1 MSRNVSILSVV
12 AATMVVTVLVMG
24 SVAFAE
30 QEDGGDQGQDKVTL
44 CHNGHIITVGEPA
57 QEAHLAHG
65 DTHGDTL
72 GACEPT
78 TGTSTPGTTETT
90 TSPIP
95 TTSTTTG
102 TTNTAISTADT
113 TTGTTDTTGTT
124 TGTAASTSSTAG
136 TSTTGAPTGTTTTSD
151 RVVLVPC
158 AQDLDVIVNA
168 DDPAIG
174 TRFQL
179 EGGCTYPVDTM
190 VVLNEGDEIA
200 GPPATFIERAPAFDP
215 EPTVTIVGSEGLS
228 HVIIARGTVHLE
240 WVKIVG
246 GTGEYAAD
254 GSPVAGTGSGLA
266 MGMASNTSS
275 LYAVH
280 ITGSDG
286 AGITNAHGTFERI
299 ELSDTTQ
306 DPNFLGFIGSGL
318 KAINEVE
325 VRNSYIHD
333 NQGNG
338 LWCDEFCHDS
348 ADHLNGFWVH
358 ENLVVNN
365 GRAGI
370 RFERV
375 GEVAEAGEALIENN
389 EVHANSPDAAR
400 GGISV
405 RDAQNATIQNNSFG
419 AATIADVAY
428 PPNSGNVAIVA
439 SDSGRADRPDL
450 FNIDIISNIL
460 NGEVIRGCELPDEIV
475 YCSEAQPPPPPLI
488 TDTTGSRTPDTTG
501 APGATTGAAGTTTGT
516 TDIAGTTST
525 PRGTTTGTTNTTSDI
540 TPGTSSMGRT
550 DTTSTTTAK
559 TENTG
564 TSTTAGDSTPSA
576 REGVIRSTIPRGAE
590 LPNTGGA
597 SGLALLMGTAAIGAG
612 LLFMV
617 RR

>member
-72 GACEPT
+72 GACEPP

-215 EPTVTIVGSEGLS
+215 EPTVTIVGSESLS

-286 AGITNAHGTFERI
+286 AGITNAHGTFDRI
-299 ELSDTTQ
+299 ELDDTTQ

-318 KAINEVE
+318 KAITEVE
-325 VRNSYIHD
+325 VRNSYVHD

-338 LWCDEFCHDS
+338 LWCDVFCHDS
-348 ADHLNGFWVH
+348 ADHLNGFWIH

-370 RFERV
+370 RFEEV
-375 GEVAEAGEALIENN
+375 GEVADAGEALIENN
-389 EVHANSPDAAR
+389 EVHGNSTDAVR
-400 GGISV
+400 GGVSIH
-405 RDAQNATIQNNSFG
+405 DAQNALVRNNVFG
-419 AATIADVAY
+419 ATIIADVGY
-428 PPNSGNVAIVA
+428 LPNAEGVAIRA
-439 SDSGRADRPDL
+439 TDSGRPDRPDL
-450 FNIDIISNIL
+450 VNVDIVDNVL
-460 NGEVIRGCELPDEIV
+460 NGEVIKGCELPDEIA
-475 YCSEAQPPPPPLI
+475 YCFEAAAPPSL
-488 TDTTGSRTPDTTG
+488 TDTTPPLTTIGPTP
-501 APGATTGAAGTTTGT
+501 
-516 TDIAGTTST
+516 
-525 PRGTTTGTTNTTSDI
+525 
-540 TPGTSSMGRT
+540 
-550 DTTSTTTAK
+550 
-559 TENTG
+559 
-564 TSTTAGDSTPSA
+564 
-576 REGVIRSTIPRGAE
+576 
-590 LPNTGGA
+590 
-597 SGLALLMGTAAIGAG
+597 
-612 LLFMV
+612 
-617 RR
+617 